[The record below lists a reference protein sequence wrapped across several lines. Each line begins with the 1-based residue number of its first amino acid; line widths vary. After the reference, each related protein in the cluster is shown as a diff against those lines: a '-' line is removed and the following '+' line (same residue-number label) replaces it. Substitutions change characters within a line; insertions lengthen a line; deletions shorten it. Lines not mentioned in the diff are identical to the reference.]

1 MKTKKI
7 TFIAL
12 FAALA
17 AIVMYIEF
25 PIPFM
30 PPFLKIDF
38 SGVVILIGAM
48 LWGTKPALFMIL
60 IKDGLH
66 LLRTQTAGIGELAD
80 FIMLAALV
88 IVFMAI
94 YRRNK
99 KKIII
104 ASVVSVAV
112 MSIAGIFA
120 NMYLLIPFY
129 KNIMPIEQIISLCA
143 AINPNIDS
151 LSGYYLL
158 GVLPFNLIKGFLI
171 TLITTLVYPKLS
183 RIEKFK

>member
-1 MKTKKI
+1 MQTKKI

-17 AIVMYIEF
+17 AIIMYIEF

-48 LWGTKPALFMIL
+48 LWGTKSALIMIF
-60 IKDGLH
+60 IKDAIH

-88 IVFMAI
+88 ITFMAI
-94 YRRNK
+94 YKRNK
-99 KKIII
+99 KKSII
-104 ASVVSVAV
+104 ASVISVVV
-112 MSIAGIFA
+112 MSLFGVLA
-120 NMYLLIPFY
+120 NVYLLIPFY
-129 KNIMPIEQIISLCA
+129 KNIMPIEQIISICA

-151 LSGYYLL
+151 MAGYYLL
-158 GVLPFNLIKGFLI
+158 GVLPFNLIKGFVIMLI
-171 TLITTLVYPKLS
+171 TILVYPKIS
-183 RIEKFK
+183 RVEKFK

>member
-38 SGVVILIGAM
+38 SGVIILIGAM
-48 LWGTKPALFMIL
+48 LWGTKSAILMIL

-66 LLRTQTAGIGELAD
+66 LLRTQTAGVGELAD

-94 YRRNK
+94 YKRGAK
-99 KKIII
+99 K
-104 ASVVSVAV
+104 
-112 MSIAGIFA
+112 MLIAGVISVLVMAIVGVFA

-129 KNIMPIEQIISLCA
+129 KNIMPIEQIINLCA

-158 GVLPFNLIKGFLI
+158 GVLPFNLIKGFVI
-171 TLITTLVYPKLS
+171 ILITTLVYPKLS
-183 RIEKFK
+183 RIEKLK